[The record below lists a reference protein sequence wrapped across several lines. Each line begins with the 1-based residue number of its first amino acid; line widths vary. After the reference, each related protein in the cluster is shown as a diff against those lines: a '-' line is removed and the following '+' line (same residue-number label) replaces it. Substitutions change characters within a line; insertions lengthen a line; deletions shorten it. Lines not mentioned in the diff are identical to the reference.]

1 MTTAS
6 SMFRRIL
13 SAPQMLYRQ
22 SVASIVTHYFYNQ
35 AGTKYNQPS
44 WAYDYISDRGNM
56 AERPVVASS
65 MKGR

>member
-1 MTTAS
+1 
-6 SMFRRIL
+6 
-13 SAPQMLYRQ
+13 MLYRQ
-22 SVASIVTHYFYNQ
+22 SVASIVAHYFYNQ

-44 WAYDYISDRGNM
+44 WTYDYISDRGNM